1 MDFDIL
7 TNHINETLKEKEIF
21 VDNIKYIQRGTY
33 FFLEI
38 TLDRVGGIDL
48 DSIVEATNI
57 INPIVDKDFKTEDSY
72 ILDISS
78 KERG

>member
-1 MDFDIL
+1 MEFDIL

-48 DSIVEATNI
+48 DTIVEATNI

>member
-1 MDFDIL
+1 MKFDNL
-7 TNHINETLKEKEIF
+7 KKAINDALKDMEIF
-21 VDNIKYIQRGTY
+21 VDDITYNKKGKYN
-33 FFLEI
+33 FLEI

-48 DSIVEATNI
+48 DAICEATRI
-57 INPIVDKDFKTEDSY
+57 INPIVDKDNFTDDSY